1 METKCLNFFFGVG
14 GWGNNFRMR
23 GSLLAVARFVWLLR
37 SFFNELQICLKVMVF
52 FTCSQFY
59 IFLIQCRR
67 IQEQTGVGREPQQTN
82 DLSQR
87 LYRHLVVGFRSL
99 FFYKVLRFFIS
110 QDFQRF
116 FDSSKFLFFSF
127 QTFFLLSL
135 VGDIVSA
142 NDDVVEIVVVVD
154 VVNFVFRARYQYRF
168 VSNIFSFFSSSHR
181 KSLKMDFDRTSRTK
195 SCDKSNQGGNQKGI
209 FNRVF
214 D

>member
-1 METKCLNFFFGVG
+1 
-14 GWGNNFRMR
+14 MR

-87 LYRHLVVGFRSL
+87 LYRHLVVGYRSL

-127 QTFFLLSL
+127 QTFFS
-135 VGDIVSA
+135 SQSCRRHR
-142 NDDVVEIVVVVD
+142 
-154 VVNFVFRARYQYRF
+154 FRKRRRRRNRRRRRRRRQF
-168 VSNIFSFFSSSHR
+168 CFSSSLSVSFRFEHLLILLVVASQVFKNGFR
-181 KSLKMDFDRTSRTK
+181 SKK
-195 SCDKSNQGGNQKGI
+195 DKKLRQK
-209 FNRVF
+209 
-214 D
+214 

>member
-1 METKCLNFFFGVG
+1 
-14 GWGNNFRMR
+14 
-23 GSLLAVARFVWLLR
+23 
-37 SFFNELQICLKVMVF
+37 MVF

-67 IQEQTGVGREPQQTN
+67 IQEQTGVERESQQTN

-99 FFYKVLRFFIS
+99 FFYKALRFFYFSRLSKILWF
-110 QDFQRF
+110 FQVSVLRAF
-116 FDSSKFLFFSF
+116 KL
-127 QTFFLLSL
+127 FFLLSL
-135 VGDIVSA
+135 VGGIVSA
-142 NDDVVEIVVVVD
+142 NDDAVEIVVVVVD

-181 KSLKMDFDRTSRTK
+181 KSSKMDFDRTSRTK

>member
-1 METKCLNFFFGVG
+1 MFEFFFGVG

-99 FFYKVLRFFIS
+99 FFYKVLRFFYFSRLSKILWFFQVSVFQLSNYFSS
-110 QDFQRF
+110 QSCRRHRF
-116 FDSSKFLFFSF
+116 RKRRRRRNRRRRRRRRRRRQFC
-127 QTFFLLSL
+127 
-135 VGDIVSA
+135 
-142 NDDVVEIVVVVD
+142 
-154 VVNFVFRARYQYRF
+154 
-168 VSNIFSFFSSSHR
+168 FSSSLSVSFRFEHLLILLVVASQVFKNGFR
-181 KSLKMDFDRTSRTK
+181 
-195 SCDKSNQGGNQKGI
+195 SNQSDKKL
-209 FNRVF
+209 R
-214 D
+214 